1 MDERR
6 KTAKKV
12 LLSVA
17 ALAAAAGLAGVGT
30 YASFTDSASV
40 DQQISTGTLTVAL
53 GASGTA
59 ANRLDIAASAVAP
72 GDTMQRAV
80 DVTNGGSVDMGSVS
94 LTTAP
99 TVGNSSILD
108 TNTTDGLQM
117 AIDRC
122 SVAWTEGGVAP
133 AYTYVCSGATS
144 VVLAS
149 TPVVG
154 TNVALANMLLAS
166 GSDNHL
172 RVTLSLPT
180 TADNTFQNL
189 SSTIRYTFTA
199 TQRAGT
205 DR

>member
-1 MDERR
+1 MGERR
-6 KTAKKV
+6 TTAKKV

-40 DQQISTGTLTVAL
+40 DQQISTGTLSVDL
-53 GASGTA
+53 GATGTA
-59 ANRLDIAASAVAP
+59 ANRLDIAATAVAP

-80 DVTNGGSVDMGSVS
+80 DVTSGGSIDLGSVS

-108 TNTTDGLQM
+108 TDTTDGLQM

-122 SVAWTEGGVAP
+122 SVAWTEAGAAP
-133 AYTYVCSGATS
+133 AYTYTCGGVTS

-166 GSDNHL
+166 GSANSL

-180 TADNTFQNL
+180 TADNTFQNV
-189 SSTIRYTFTA
+189 SSTIRYTFTG

>member
-17 ALAAAAGLAGVGT
+17 ALAAAAGMAGVGT

-40 DQQISTGTLTVAL
+40 DQQISTGTLSVDL
-53 GASGTA
+53 GAAGP
-59 ANRLDIAASAVAP
+59 ANRLDIAATAVAP

-80 DVTNGGSVDMGSVS
+80 DVTSGGSIDLGSVS

-99 TVGNSSILD
+99 TTGNSSILD
-108 TNTTDGLQM
+108 TDTTDGLQM
-117 AIDRC
+117 TIDRC
-122 SVAWTEGGVAP
+122 SVAWTEGGTAP
-133 AYTYVCSGATS
+133 AYTYVCGGVTS
-144 VVLAS
+144 AVLAS
-149 TPVVG
+149 TPIVG
-154 TNVALANMLLAS
+154 TDVALSNLLLTS
-166 GSDNHL
+166 GSTNHL

-180 TADNTFQNL
+180 TADNTFQNV
-189 SSTIRYTFTA
+189 SSTIRYTFTG

>member
-17 ALAAAAGLAGVGT
+17 ALAAAAGMAGVGT

-40 DQQISTGTLTVAL
+40 DQQISTGTLSVDL
-53 GASGTA
+53 GAAGP
-59 ANRLDIAASAVAP
+59 ANRLDIAATAVAP
-72 GDTMQRAV
+72 GDTIQRAV
-80 DVTNGGSVDMGSVS
+80 DVISGGTIDLGSVA

-99 TVGNSSILD
+99 TSAATSSLLD
-108 TNTTDGLQM
+108 TDTTDGLQM
-117 AIDRC
+117 TIHRC
-122 SVAWTEGGVAP
+122 SVAWTEAGTAP
-133 AYTYVCSGATS
+133 AYTYACSGTTS

-154 TNVALANMLLAS
+154 TNMALSNLALAA
-166 GSDNHL
+166 GSTNNL
-172 RVTLSLPT
+172 RVTLSLPS
-180 TADNTFQNL
+180 TADNTFQNV

-205 DR
+205 NR

>member
-30 YASFTDSASV
+30 YASFTSSASV

-53 GASGTA
+53 GASGTS
-59 ANRLDIAASAVAP
+59 ANRLDIAATAVAP
-72 GDTMQRAV
+72 GDTIQRAV
-80 DVTNGGSVDMGSVS
+80 NVISGGTIDLGSVS

-99 TVGNSSILD
+99 TTGNSSLLD
-108 TNTTDGLQM
+108 TDTTNGLQM
-117 AIDRC
+117 TIDRC
-122 SVAWTEGGVAP
+122 SVAWTEGGTAP
-133 AYTYVCSGATS
+133 AYTYTCGGTTS
-144 VVLAS
+144 AVLAS
-149 TPVVG
+149 TPIVG
-154 TNVALANMLLAS
+154 TNMALSNLLLTS
-166 GSDNHL
+166 GSTNNL

-180 TADNTFQNL
+180 TAGNTFQNV
-189 SSTIRYTFTA
+189 SSTIRYTFTG

-205 DR
+205 NR